1 MEQTGNLDTAAKI
14 RLTVFS
20 LVMLWGAALSVYF
33 SRRIF
38 DLRFGDHPLKILPS
52 GISYIMVAVY
62 AVIILILT
70 MIPMYLFQ
78 MFALKRGVV
87 TYPEEARYGKLIM
100 IIAFLI
106 VVFLSL
112 IVTECTVYIP
122 QLIFSLMWFASGQ
135 LCYIFQIKGEM
146 L

>member
-38 DLRFGDHPLKILPS
+38 DLRFGDHPPKILPS

-122 QLIFSLMWFASGQ
+122 QLIFSLMSGQ